1 MIALDLSIDGGLTW
15 TPLDQQVG
23 ATFDWSPRTVNLAAY
38 RGVVVTLRFRLDTL
52 GTLAEGE
59 TTVGWWI
66 DDLSVQDAPIV
77 PPTPTPF
84 PTEAPTE
91 PPLPTVTPVP
101 TETPVPT
108 VVPTATPIPTA
119 TPMPT
124 ECDTNGGTVR

>member
-1 MIALDLSIDGGLTW
+1 M
-15 TPLDQQVG
+15 PLDQQVG
-23 ATFDWSPRTVNLAAY
+23 ATFDWSPRTVNLATY
-38 RGVVVTLRFRLDTL
+38 RGVVVALRFRLDTL

-84 PTEAPTE
+84 PTEAPTAT
-91 PPLPTVTPVP
+91 PIPTEIPTETPVPAVAP

-108 VVPTATPIPTA
+108 IAPPTAPPEPPTPTA
-119 TPMPT
+119 EPLAESPQ
-124 ECDTNGGTVR
+124 DTGS